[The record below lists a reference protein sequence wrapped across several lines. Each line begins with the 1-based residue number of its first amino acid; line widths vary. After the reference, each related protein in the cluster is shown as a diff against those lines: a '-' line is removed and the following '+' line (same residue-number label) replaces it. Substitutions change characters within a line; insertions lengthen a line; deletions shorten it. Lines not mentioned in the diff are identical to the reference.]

1 MPVIESAPCKN
12 HRVEAPEPEIVDWP
26 SLLSALLIDSLLVW
40 GPGASLFLSTPA
52 RHVPIALGMVLSA
65 LVVNCALYTRGTT
78 LGTYLAGFRLRTW
91 RRQPPGLALGV
102 LLTLLRF
109 LPILAIG
116 FLMAVSFTPGNN
128 ASAPLGRP
136 EGYPLVGQRIHRR
149 RFLQAADKYW
159 ERWSD

>member
-1 MPVIESAPCKN
+1 MPAIESAPCKN
-12 HRVEAPEPEIVDWP
+12 RCVEAPEPEIVDWP

-40 GPGASLFLSTPA
+40 GPAASVFLSAPG
-52 RHVPIALGMVLSA
+52 RLIPIAVGMVLAA
-65 LVVNCALYTRGTT
+65 LVVNCALYTRGST

-91 RRQPPGLALGV
+91 RRQPPGLASGV
-102 LLTLLRF
+102 FLTLLSF
-109 LPILAIG
+109 LPILAVG

-136 EGYPLVGQRIHRR
+136 ESYPLVGERIHRR
-149 RFLQAADKYW
+149 RFLQAAEKYW